1 MTRGGTIVIQDPRPH
16 TQVAERTLAP
26 RLESLDGKR
35 PGVLANRKQYARQAM
50 EAMVDELRSRFDL
63 RALTTEVQP
72 TNGPPSRAVM
82 RSLTENCDFV
92 LVGSCD

>member
-1 MTRGGTIVIQDPRPH
+1 MTRGGTIQMLDPRSH
-16 TQVAERTLAP
+16 ALVAERTLAP

-50 EAMVDELRSRFDL
+50 EALVDELRSRFDL
-63 RALTTEVQP
+63 AALTTEVKP

-82 RSLTENCDFV
+82 RSLTESCDFV

>member
-1 MTRGGTIVIQDPRPH
+1 MTRGSTILIHDPRPH
-16 TQVAERTLAP
+16 AQVAERTLAP
-26 RLESLDGKR
+26 RPESLDGKR
-35 PGVLANRKQYARQAM
+35 PGVLANRKQYARAAM

-63 RALTTEVQP
+63 GALTTEVKP